1 MERYIQAT
9 VNQINALIKAIS
21 SKEEDQENEEE
32 SKEATEPRTSMKK
45 GKGQYSELL
54 SLGAKIFM
62 NVRIP

>member
-1 MERYIQAT
+1 MKNRVSNT
-9 VNQINALIKAIS
+9 

-62 NVRIP
+62 NVRIPELKELQTWH